1 MSLNINILVPATG
14 TTLGVS
20 AVTSTVVASVKR
32 TELLCTADAGT
43 LQMLNSANEKS
54 IADSRK
60 SYGQLLAYNG
70 FSNDF
75 VEFITDPNTG
85 AVLTFEEAC
94 EQVDA
99 VRDAAPAG
107 RGTSLVGQVAMPGG
121 RVVEAYLMGFE
132 DAEIGGKKVPV
143 ARFRIKIDE
152 AKRKETAE
160 NISADRRA
168 MAQAG
173 RMQRR
178 VI

>member
-14 TTLGVS
+14 TTLDVS

-60 SYGQLLAYNG
+60 SYGQLKA
-70 FSNDF
+70 
-75 VEFITDPNTG
+75 

-99 VRDAAPAG
+99 VRDAAPDG

-121 RVVEAYLMGFE
+121 RVVEAYLLGFE

-143 ARFRIKIDE
+143 ARFRVKIDE
-152 AKRKETAE
+152 AKRKETSE
-160 NISADRRA
+160 NISADKRA